1 MNRQMETKIELRSEE
16 VQDIISQVPGWLL
29 RWGISLIFLLIGAL
43 LAVSWFIRYPDV
55 IKASV
60 IVTTDPAPINLVS
73 RASGKILLLK
83 KQNENVSKDEVLA
96 VIQTNANYVDVL
108 SLEKK
113 LVNTDID
120 THYQHLYL
128 SLKQP
133 TQAGEL
139 QSFLNN
145 AIRSLQEL
153 TAFQQNDL
161 HLKQIFHLQ
170 KQIASYKT
178 LNQNL
183 NEQLGLMQQETALSH
198 EQFKTDSLL
207 LVQKVIAP
215 LDFNKAKGSYLVQQR
230 SLKNT
235 EAYIIS
241 NQLQIGGLEK
251 QLTELEIDKSAKEEQ
266 LLTATTNGLNELTS
280 QIKKW
285 KENYLFIAP
294 KAGSLAYLGFIE
306 NDQFIESGKPLFA
319 ILPNSKQLIA
329 KAEMPLAGAGKV
341 KVGQKVN
348 IRLSNYP
355 YEQFG
360 MLRGTVESISEIP
373 EKEKYT
379 VLISLPEGMT
389 STYNKQLT
397 FRPQLQG
404 DTEIITEDLR
414 VLERVFYQIRKLVSR

>member
-1 MNRQMETKIELRSEE
+1 METKIELRSEE

-29 RWGISLIFLLIGAL
+29 RWGISLIFLLFIAL
-43 LAVSWFIRYPDV
+43 LAISWFIRYPDV

-60 IVTTDPAPINLVS
+60 VVTTDPAPINLVS

-96 VIQTNANYVDVL
+96 VLQTNANYEDVL
-108 SLEKK
+108 RLERT
-113 LVNTDID
+113 LTDTD
-120 THYQHLYL
+120 LDADYQHIHL
-128 SLKQP
+128 SFKQP

-145 AIRSLQEL
+145 AIRALQEL

-161 HLKQIFHLQ
+161 HLKQISHLQ
-170 KQIASYKT
+170 KQITSYKN

-183 NEQLGLMQQETALSH
+183 NKQLGLMQQETVLSH

-207 LVQKVIAP
+207 LAQKVIAP

-235 EAYIIS
+235 EASIIS

-251 QLTELEIDKSAKEEQ
+251 QLTELEIDKNAKEDQ
-266 LLTATTNGLNELTS
+266 LLTVATNSLNELTS

-294 KAGSLAYLGFIE
+294 NAGSVAYLGFIE
-306 NDQFIESGKPLFA
+306 NDQFIESGKPMFA
-319 ILPNSKQLIA
+319 LLPNSKQLIA
-329 KAEMPLAGAGKV
+329 KAELPVAGAGKVKV

-360 MLRGTVESISEIP
+360 MLRGSVESISEIP

-379 VLISLPEGMT
+379 VLINLPDGMT
-389 STYNKQLT
+389 STYNKQLN

-404 DTEIITEDLR
+404 ETEIITEDLR
-414 VLERVFYQIRKLVSR
+414 VLERVFYQIRKLIRAQ

>member
-1 MNRQMETKIELRSEE
+1 MKTNIELRSEE

-29 RWGISLIFLLIGAL
+29 RWGISLIFLLFIAL

-60 IVTTDPAPINLVS
+60 VVTTDPAPINLVS
-73 RASGKILLLK
+73 RAAGKILLLK
-83 KQNENVSKDEVLA
+83 KQNVNVNKDEVLA
-96 VIQTNANYVDVL
+96 VLQTNANYEDVL
-108 SLEKK
+108 RLERT
-113 LVNTDID
+113 LADTENDTD
-120 THYQHLYL
+120 YQHLHL
-128 SLKQP
+128 LLKQP

-153 TAFQQNDL
+153 TGFQQNDL
-161 HLKQIFHLQ
+161 HLKQISHLQ
-170 KQIASYKT
+170 KQIASYKN

-183 NEQLGLMQQETALSH
+183 NKQLGLMQQETVLSH

-207 LVQKVIAP
+207 FAQKVIAP
-215 LDFNKAKGSYLVQQR
+215 LDFNRAKSNYLVQQR

-235 EAYIIS
+235 EAAIIS

-251 QLTELEIDKSAKEEQ
+251 QLTELEMDKNAKGDQ
-266 LLTATTNGLNELTS
+266 LLTGAANSLNELTS

-285 KENYLFIAP
+285 KENHLFIAP
-294 KAGSLAYLGFIE
+294 IFGSLAYLGFIE
-306 NDQFIESGKPLFA
+306 TDQFVESGKPLFA
-319 ILPNSKQLIA
+319 VVSNSKQLIA
-329 KAEMPLAGAGKV
+329 KAELPVAGAGKV

-379 VLISLPEGMT
+379 VLISLTEGMT
-389 STYNKQLT
+389 STYNKPLN

-404 DTEIITEDLR
+404 ETEIITEDLR
-414 VLERVFYQIRKLVSR
+414 VLERVFYQIRKLLRTS

>member
-1 MNRQMETKIELRSEE
+1 MESKIELRSQE
-16 VQDIISQVPGWLL
+16 VQDIITQMPGWLL
-29 RWGISLIFLLIGAL
+29 RWGITLIFVLFVGL

-60 IVTTDPAPINLVS
+60 VVTTNPAPINLVS
-73 RASGKILLLK
+73 RSTGKILLLK
-83 KQNENVSKDEVLA
+83 SQNENIGKDEVLA
-96 VIQTNANYVDVL
+96 VLQTNANYLDILELEKVL
-108 SLEKK
+108 SG
-113 LVNTDID
+113 ID
-120 THYQHLYL
+120 ANAFYKNLY
-128 SLKQP
+128 SELKQP
-133 TQAGEL
+133 LQAGEL
-139 QSFLNN
+139 QSFLNS

-161 HLKQIFHLQ
+161 HVKQIAHLQ
-170 KQIASYKT
+170 KQITSYKN

-183 NEQLGLMQQETALSH
+183 HKQLGLMQQETVLSH

-207 LVQKVIAP
+207 LSQKVIAQ
-215 LDFNKAKGSYLVQQR
+215 LDFNKSKGSYLMQQR

-235 EAYIIS
+235 EASIIS

-251 QLTELEIDKSAKEEQ
+251 QLTELEIDKNAKTDQ
-266 LLTATTNGLNELTS
+266 LLTSAANSLNELTS
-280 QIKKW
+280 QLKKW

-294 KAGSLAYLGFIE
+294 TAGSLAYLGFIE

-319 ILPNSKQLIA
+319 LLPNSKQLIA
-329 KAEMPLAGAGKV
+329 KAELPVAGAGKV
-341 KVGQKVN
+341 KVGQEVN

-360 MLRGTVESISEIP
+360 MLRGRIESISEVP

-379 VLISLPEGMT
+379 VLISLPKGMT
-389 STYNKQLT
+389 STYNKQLG

-404 DTEIITEDLR
+404 ETEIITEDLR

>member
-1 MNRQMETKIELRSEE
+1 MESKIELRSQE
-16 VQDIISQVPGWLL
+16 VQDIITQMPGWLL
-29 RWGISLIFLLIGAL
+29 RWGITLIFVLFVGL

-60 IVTTDPAPINLVS
+60 VVTTNPAPINLVS
-73 RASGKILLLK
+73 RSTGKILLLK
-83 KQNENVSKDEVLA
+83 RQNENIGKDEVLA
-96 VIQTNANYVDVL
+96 VLQTNANYLDILELEKVL
-108 SLEKK
+108 SG
-113 LVNTDID
+113 ID
-120 THYQHLYL
+120 ANAFYKNLY
-128 SLKQP
+128 SELKQP
-133 TQAGEL
+133 LQAGEL
-139 QSFLNN
+139 QSFLNS

-161 HLKQIFHLQ
+161 HVKQIAHLQ
-170 KQIASYKT
+170 KQITSYKN

-183 NEQLGLMQQETALSH
+183 HKQLGLMQQETVLSH

-207 LVQKVIAP
+207 LSQKVIAQ
-215 LDFNKAKGSYLVQQR
+215 LDFNKSKGSYLIQQR

-235 EAYIIS
+235 EASIIS

-251 QLTELEIDKSAKEEQ
+251 QLTELEIDKNAKTDQ
-266 LLTATTNGLNELTS
+266 LLTSAANSLNELTS
-280 QIKKW
+280 QLKKW

-294 KAGSLAYLGFIE
+294 NAGSLAYLGFIE

-329 KAEMPLAGAGKV
+329 KAELPVAGAGKV

-360 MLRGTVESISEIP
+360 MLRGRIESISEVP

-379 VLISLPEGMT
+379 VLISLPQGMT
-389 STYNKQLT
+389 STYNKQLG

-404 DTEIITEDLR
+404 ETEIITEDLR

>member
-1 MNRQMETKIELRSEE
+1 METKIELRSEE

-29 RWGISLIFLLIGAL
+29 RWGISLIFLLFIAL
-43 LAVSWFIRYPDV
+43 LAISWFIRYPDV

-60 IVTTDPAPINLVS
+60 VVTTDPAPINLVS

-83 KQNENVSKDEVLA
+83 KPNENVSKDEVLA
-96 VIQTNANYVDVL
+96 VLQTNANYEDVL
-108 SLEKK
+108 RLEKTLK
-113 LVNTDID
+113 DTDLD
-120 THYQHLYL
+120 ADYQHIYL
-128 SLKQP
+128 SFKQP

-145 AIRSLQEL
+145 AIRALQEL
-153 TAFQQNDL
+153 TGFQQNDL
-161 HLKQIFHLQ
+161 HLKQISHLQ
-170 KQIASYKT
+170 KQIASYKN

-183 NEQLGLMQQETALSH
+183 NKQLGLMQQETVLSH

-207 LVQKVIAP
+207 FAQKVIAP
-215 LDFNKAKGSYLVQQR
+215 LDFNRAKGGYLIQQR

-235 EAYIIS
+235 EASIIS

-251 QLTELEIDKSAKEEQ
+251 QLTELEIDKNAKGDQ
-266 LLTATTNGLNELTS
+266 LLTAASNSLNELSS

-294 KAGSLAYLGFIE
+294 NAGTLAYLGFIE

-319 ILPNSKQLIA
+319 LLPNSTQLIA
-329 KAEMPLAGAGKV
+329 KAELPLAGAGKV

-414 VLERVFYQIRKLVSR
+414 VLERVFYQIRKLLRAS

>member
-1 MNRQMETKIELRSEE
+1 METKIELRSEE

-29 RWGISLIFLLIGAL
+29 RWGISLIFLLFIAL
-43 LAVSWFIRYPDV
+43 LAISWFIRYPDV

-60 IVTTDPAPINLVS
+60 VVTTDPAPINLVS

-96 VIQTNANYVDVL
+96 VLQTNANYEDVL
-108 SLEKK
+108 RLEKT
-113 LVNTDID
+113 LTDAD
-120 THYQHLYL
+120 HGADYQHLYL

-145 AIRSLQEL
+145 AIRALQEL

-161 HLKQIFHLQ
+161 HLKQISHLQ
-170 KQIASYKT
+170 KQITSYKN

-183 NEQLGLMQQETALSH
+183 NKQLGLMQQETVLSH

-207 LVQKVIAP
+207 FAQKVIAP
-215 LDFNKAKGSYLVQQR
+215 LDFNKAKGGYLVQQR

-235 EAYIIS
+235 EASIIS

-251 QLTELEIDKSAKEEQ
+251 QLTELEIDKNSKEEQ

-414 VLERVFYQIRKLVSR
+414 VLERVFYQIRKLVSL